1 MLKRRTCVCAN
12 KFSKK
17 KKKKKKKIGLKFA
30 EVNLSHCAVNDD
42 VN

>member
-17 KKKKKKKIGLKFA
+17 KKRKKKNWAKTRRGQPFSLRS
-30 EVNLSHCAVNDD
+30 ER
-42 VN
+42 